1 MKFIRGI
8 LNATPEPQGLAL
20 TIGNFDGIHVGHAKI
35 AARVKEVAKE
45 RGLLS
50 AAMFFEPQPREFFR
64 PDSCPPRLTSL
75 HEKYLFMRNLGI
87 DRLYCLRFSEKI
99 ANLPPEVFIKDILIG
114 RLNAKHIVI
123 GDDFRFGA
131 KRQGCLE
138 TLRAE
143 TNFTCEAT
151 PSYLLGERRISSTA
165 IREALQL
172 GNLTLAEG
180 MLGRPYSITGKVVH
194 GKQLGRTIGFPTANV
209 ALNRIVVPVSGVYAV
224 SAMIDGIEMPGIAN
238 IGMRPTVNGTNPT
251 LETHIFDFARDI
263 YGLRITVKFLKKLRD
278 ECKFDSVMQLRD
290 AIALDMKTAQE
301 FFAHQKQ
308 TEN

>member
-8 LNATPEPQGLAL
+8 LNAMPEPQGLAL
-20 TIGNFDGIHVGHAKI
+20 TIGNFDGIHIGHANI
-35 AARVKEVAKE
+35 AARVKEVAKD

-75 HEKYLFMRNLGI
+75 HEKYLFMKNLGI

-99 ANLPPEVFIKDILIG
+99 ANLPPETFIKDILIG

-131 KRQGCLE
+131 GRSGSIE
-138 TLRAE
+138 NLRAE
-143 TNFTCEAT
+143 PSFTSEST
-151 PSYLLGERRISSTA
+151 QSYLLGGKRISSTA
-165 IREALQL
+165 IREALQM
-172 GNLTLAEG
+172 GNLPLAEG

-194 GKQLGRTIGFPTANV
+194 GRQLGRTIGFPTANV

-224 SAMIDGIEMPGIAN
+224 TACIDGTELPGIAN
-238 IGMRPTVNGTNPT
+238 IGMRPTVNGTTPT
-251 LETHIFDFARDI
+251 LETHIFDFGRDI
-263 YGLRITVKFLKKLRD
+263 YGIRITVKFLKKLRD
-278 ECKFDSVMQLRD
+278 ECKFDSVMKLRD
-290 AIALDMKTAQE
+290 AIALDMVAAKE
-301 FFAHQKQ
+301 FFSQ
-308 TEN
+308 NS